1 MLYVL
6 YYSTF
11 LRLHIQATGYRAQ
24 ILSDQEL
31 VGASA
36 FLGAS
41 DPYSCVELCT
51 DGKNKFAKNLE
62 IESVESRVS
71 SID

>member
-11 LRLHIQATGYRAQ
+11 LRLHIQATGYMYRAQ
-24 ILSDQEL
+24 ILSDQVL

-62 IESVESRVS
+62 IESLPG
-71 SID
+71 